1 MRMIAPVLLTLLA
14 EVLLFRVPVGEAQG
28 NSSEQV
34 RAGSE
39 VTLLEDVEQSQG
51 PFSLVGQKVTVV
63 LHNRRLRAASNP
75 AFRQTLTALE
85 IRDNAG
91 AALYQTRFP
100 AVVQGQSFQQSV
112 TASVRLVA
120 GGSFAAL
127 LVRYVTAPAEPGSA
141 ESWQLFHFLGGKLV
155 LFNKPASAVPS
166 PVPFNGSIAMRA
178 NSTRPVGFGA
188 QGDAVELPVWAGNFY
203 VLVPLRVDWPHNQ
216 LSPGER
222 CFEMEGGGLRERGC
236 ELRVQADR
244 KPGADMSFIRLFRE
258 AVENEYG
265 VRHVVLNKSSKIQF
279 LAAKALPSW
288 SLDGDAIK
296 VSFSDLWLK
305 VLIDDNDENLGWIH
319 TDEDFAAVGLPSGSP
334 LP

>member
-1 MRMIAPVLLTLLA
+1 MRIIASILFALLA
-14 EVLLFRVPVGEAQG
+14 EVLLFRVPVGEAHG
-28 NSSEQV
+28 HSSEQV
-34 RAGSE
+34 RDSE
-39 VTLLEDVEQSQG
+39 VVPLEDVDQTQG
-51 PFSLVGQKVTVV
+51 PFSLGGQRVTVV
-63 LHNRRLRAASNP
+63 LHDKRLRAAPNP
-75 AFRQTLTALE
+75 AFRQSLAALE
-85 IRDNAG
+85 IRENSG
-91 AALYQTRFP
+91 ATLYEKTFP
-100 AVVQGQSFQQSV
+100 AVVEGRSFQQSV
-112 TASVRLVA
+112 TASARLVA

-127 LVRYVTAPAEPGSA
+127 LIRYVTAPAAPGSA

-155 LFNKPASAVPS
+155 RFDKPASAVPS
-166 PVPFNGSIAMRA
+166 RVPFSGSIATRA
-178 NSTRPVGFGA
+178 NSARPAGFGA
-188 QGDAVELPVWAGNFY
+188 QGDLFELPVWAGNFY
-203 VLVPLRVDWPHNQ
+203 VLVPLRVDWPRSQ

-222 CFEMEGGGLRERGC
+222 CFEMKGGGLRERGC

-244 KPGADMSFIRLFRE
+244 KPPDADMSFIRLFRE